1 MRRLERGEGGGNDL
15 SASEV
20 KKEGV
25 GTVEVRNGFH
35 GIH

>member
-1 MRRLERGEGGGNDL
+1 L